1 MALHTMWAHGTAF
14 SPPEFPTTGL
24 DNVDDVPYTDV
35 IGMRRGP
42 GAFWR
47 GEPGNGNWFHVSI
60 PTPTIIG
67 GDAVRL
73 RRVFVKY
80 NAGASGSFL
89 PYQAGA
95 NITDVQ
101 AWEGSGRLQQFGPFP
116 GGQEK
121 FGDHRGALD
130 ADNTFVLSN
139 PPVVTAGIGISVR
152 VEFPQGSGEPI
163 VQFTA
168 AGAEF
173 DSQSTGFKLVAWFKG
188 WFGGQP

>member
-67 GDAVRL
+67 GDTVQL

-80 NAGASGSFL
+80 SVGDSAAIAPSGASI
-89 PYQAGA
+89 A
-95 NITDVQ
+95 DVQ
-101 AWEGSGRLQQFGPFP
+101 AWAGSDRIQQFGPFP
-116 GGQEK
+116 AGQEK

-130 ADNTFVLSN
+130 ADNTFVLTN
-139 PPVVTAGIGISVR
+139 PPIVTAGIGISVR
-152 VEFPQGSGEPI
+152 VEFLQGGGEPI

-173 DSQSTGFKLVAWFKG
+173 DSQSTSFKVIDWFKG
-188 WFGGQP
+188 WLQP